1 MSTGKENV
9 DKRKKKKDCQV
20 LRRIAG
26 KRPLNNCTSAI
37 LNRPS
42 LEPAEPPQTET
53 VSAEDE
59 GPAAVETNERN
70 LPVTV
75 TTEEDPPISPAGSKS
90 YLSDLL
96 EADLIH
102 VDTET
107 LADKLNRVLE
117 NQKVLFS
124 LVSTLMGDVAQIKKA
139 QGLGESFSVGRGQGG
154 NVTQDRT
161 SDLSLG
167 REQISWTQGFGES
180 FSVGR
185 GQGGNV
191 QQDSTPDLSL
201 GREQISFTQGFGE
214 SFSLGRG
221 QGGNVQQDRTPDL
234 SLGREQISCTQ
245 GFGESFSLGRGQGG
259 NVQQDRTPDLSLGR
273 EQISRTQGFGEN
285 FSAGRGQDGNV
296 QQDRTPD
303 LSLGRVQN
311 WEVNQ
316 GWSQERKL
324 EPFDSFRNEDQFQ
337 SGVDDN
343 MLSQQSDGSGEG
355 GDVFLREAMTIKGG
369 SSIGNF
375 AVNLVKRVFK
385 QEELVNRN
393 CRGSRGKEALNASK
407 LATVKAYCF
416 KLYPTPP
423 GLKEQQWGKCV
434 IAIDEFLRR
443 RKKKNVTAERQD

>member
-1 MSTGKENV
+1 
-9 DKRKKKKDCQV
+9 
-20 LRRIAG
+20 
-26 KRPLNNCTSAI
+26 
-37 LNRPS
+37 
-42 LEPAEPPQTET
+42 
-53 VSAEDE
+53 
-59 GPAAVETNERN
+59 
-70 LPVTV
+70 
-75 TTEEDPPISPAGSKS
+75 
-90 YLSDLL
+90 
-96 EADLIH
+96 
-102 VDTET
+102 
-107 LADKLNRVLE
+107 
-117 NQKVLFS
+117 
-124 LVSTLMGDVAQIKKA
+124 MGDVAQIKRA

-167 REQISWTQGFGES
+167 REQISCTQGFGES
-180 FSVGR
+180 FSV
-185 GQGGNV
+185 
-191 QQDSTPDLSL
+191 
-201 GREQISFTQGFGE
+201 
-214 SFSLGRG
+214 GRG

-316 GWSQERKL
+316 GWSQEREL

-343 MLSQQSDGSGEG
+343 MLSQQSDGGGEG

-369 SSIGNF
+369 SCSIGNF